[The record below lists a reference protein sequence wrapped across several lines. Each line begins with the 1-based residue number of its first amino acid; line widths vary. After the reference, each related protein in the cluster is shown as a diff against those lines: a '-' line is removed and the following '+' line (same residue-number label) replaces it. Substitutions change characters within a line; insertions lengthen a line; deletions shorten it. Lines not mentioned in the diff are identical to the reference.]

1 MDIKG
6 QVLYLDWDIKY
17 DCNNTFTNAIFVRT
31 RAHTHYCPICMFR
44 DFWAQCTSSVPSSS
58 LVESQI
64 FFVDFWQEDPNH
76 NMCSRKNNKPSATC
90 AAADGPVSVDSC
102 PGWFAALWAEQKE
115 WATRL
120 LPKSQATWQIAVTHF
135 PCGHEQGG
143 LLCRGWKVG
152 KRLMK
157 IHWKVMQYRTF

>member
-1 MDIKG
+1 
-6 QVLYLDWDIKY
+6 
-17 DCNNTFTNAIFVRT
+17 
-31 RAHTHYCPICMFR
+31 MFR
-44 DFWAQCTSSVPSSS
+44 DFSAQCTSSSVPSSS

-143 LLCRGWKVG
+143 ATL
-152 KRLMK
+152 
-157 IHWKVMQYRTF
+157 

>member
-1 MDIKG
+1 LIG
-6 QVLYLDWDIKY
+6 G
-17 DCNNTFTNAIFVRT
+17 F
-31 RAHTHYCPICMFR
+31 
-44 DFWAQCTSSVPSSS
+44 S
-58 LVESQI
+58 
-64 FFVDFWQEDPNH
+64 QEDPNH

-115 WATRL
+115 WVSQL

-143 LLCRGWKVG
+143 GDEKLSDQR
-152 KRLMK
+152 
-157 IHWKVMQYRTF
+157 

>member
-6 QVLYLDWDIKY
+6 QVLYLDWDIEY
-17 DCNNTFTNAIFVRT
+17 DWSHNFTNPIFRL
-31 RAHTHYCPICMFR
+31 HTHTHTHTIPLFACSEAFQHNVHLPFHR
-44 DFWAQCTSSVPSSS
+44 VS

-143 LLCRGWKVG
+143 ATL
-152 KRLMK
+152 
-157 IHWKVMQYRTF
+157 

>member
-1 MDIKG
+1 MALQG
-6 QVLYLDWDIKY
+6 QVLYLDWDIEY
-17 DCNNTFTNAIFVRT
+17 DWSHNFTNPIFVRT
-31 RAHTHYCPICMFR
+31 RTHTIPVFACSGAFQHNVHLPFHR
-44 DFWAQCTSSVPSSS
+44 VS

-143 LLCRGWKVG
+143 ATL
-152 KRLMK
+152 
-157 IHWKVMQYRTF
+157 